1 MTPMLATGPFER
13 LHLVGFLTGALLYGM
28 LLVMVTRPPV
38 RPDAFAFSTGLFG
51 AFSIAEP
58 LLIDVVDGRLQ
69 PSAMTLLLTLWAGTA
84 LAFPICRRAVSRFVD
99 SIVSK
104 GPITWC
110 SSRTLQTMCS
120 GMTHQRRCWTC
131 V

>member
-69 PSAMTLLLTLWAGTA
+69 PRHDAIADTVGRHRAGVSD
-84 LAFPICRRAVSRFVD
+84 LPPGGEPVRR
-99 SIVSK
+99 
-104 GPITWC
+104 
-110 SSRTLQTMCS
+110 
-120 GMTHQRRCWTC
+120 
-131 V
+131 